1 MTYINFLFLQFFT
14 ALWVAYVVTGIIA
27 LTDDYRYDCPSP
39 ADPKQLIER
48 RHVTEA
54 ISHATQ
60 DWTTET
66 VPGGVRYAVWKS
78 PIFGIAGDESSAV
91 ELHLTR
97 GSLNLAEFQSAMT
110 GYEEQCCDKFFSD
123 LVSASDCRPG
133 SINYRRGVTK
143 FILVIV
149 PVSGA
154 APIPIAMRSKG
165 TSQHKGSMVIE
176 MEHNCPETADP
187 SKHIDPQHVDY
198 GIGQVAHDW
207 TPNSKA
213 AAPWTS
219 QLQASVEFHLLTGN
233 AGVTDIKNLVKFY
246 KEKCC
251 RQSFQGEYCLPGS
264 VTQSRSD
271 HRSAT
276 IMLEVRKKAFHG
288 AVPPLPIH
296 IPKPRPKQT
305 PKQTSKQHA
314 KFLPGRL
321 EQNCLEPSNPSEH
334 ISSQHL
340 EVGIGDIKTIYS
352 NLQPP
357 RLNPGW
363 KSQMYES
370 SVEFHLV
377 RGKLGRIMFERAVEC
392 YKAHCCN
399 QPYVSGSSYCW
410 TGTITQ
416 FSSSSSNLKH
426 FILVISTV
434 SPSTTPSSP
443 METNMEQ
450 GSQPSLPHRKR
461 PQEQSESPRPF
472 KKPKVFEGS

>member
-1 MTYINFLFLQFFT
+1 M
-14 ALWVAYVVTGIIA
+14 VTGIIA
-27 LTDDYRYDCPSP
+27 LTDDYVYDCPSP

-48 RHVTEA
+48 RHVTEG
-54 ISHATQ
+54 ISHVTQ
-60 DWTTET
+60 DWTTER
-66 VPGGVRYAVWKS
+66 VPDGIRYGVWKS
-78 PIFGIAGDESSAV
+78 STFGSAGDESSAV
-91 ELHLTR
+91 EFHLTR
-97 GSLNLAEFQSAMT
+97 GSLNLAEFQSAMR
-110 GYEEQCCDKFFSD
+110 GYEEHCCEIFFSD

-133 SINYRRGVTK
+133 SVKYRLGVTK

-154 APIPIAMRSKG
+154 APIPIPIAKRSKG
-165 TSQHKGSMVIE
+165 RSQHKGSMALE
-176 MEHNCPETADP
+176 MEHDCPETADP

-207 TPNSKA
+207 SPNSIA

-233 AGVTDIKNLVKFY
+233 AGVTDIESLVKFY

-264 VTQSRSD
+264 VTQRRSERGRD
-271 HRSAT
+271 K

-288 AVPPLPIH
+288 AIRPLPMH
-296 IPKPRPKQT
+296 IPKQTTTLRGDEDPQGPKNQNSKQT
-305 PKQTSKQHA
+305 PKQTSKQPS
-314 KFLPGRL
+314 KFLPGIL
-321 EQNCLEPSNPSEH
+321 EQNCPERSNPSEH

-352 NLQPP
+352 NLQPKP
-357 RLNPGW
+357 PQLKPGW
-363 KSQMYES
+363 KSQTYEL

-377 RGKLGRIMFERAVEC
+377 QGKMGKIVFDRAVEF
-392 YKAHCCN
+392 YKVHCCK

-416 FSSSSSNLKH
+416 YSTSNTKH
-426 FILVISTV
+426 FTLVIRKASL
-434 SPSTTPSSP
+434 SSTTPSIP
-443 METNMEQ
+443 METNMGQ
-450 GSQPSLPHRKR
+450 GSQPLPHRKR
-461 PQEQSESPRPF
+461 PQEQAEGPGPF
-472 KKPKVFEGS
+472 KKPKSL